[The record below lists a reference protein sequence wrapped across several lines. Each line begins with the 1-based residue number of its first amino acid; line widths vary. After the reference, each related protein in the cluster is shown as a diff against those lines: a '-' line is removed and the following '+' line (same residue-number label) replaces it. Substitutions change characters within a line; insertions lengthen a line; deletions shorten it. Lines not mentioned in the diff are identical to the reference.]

1 MKKLIYWKNAL
12 ELLKQGKDIQQD
24 QIDYKKESIHRQL
37 VQELNNYGIR
47 VPKELIDYDDDN
59 IDFSDIPEV
68 NEETL
73 SNGTYKIEL
82 PVTFD
87 TEIAMWLKKSKLDYN
102 KIINSYLRTF
112 YNTINSYEKDELILN
127 E

>member
-1 MKKLIYWKNAL
+1 MEKLIYWKNAL

-24 QIDYKKESIHRQL
+24 QIDYRKEFIHWQL

-82 PVTFD
+82 PVTID

-112 YNTINSYEKDELILN
+112 YNTINSYEKDELVLN